1 MLEKNQL
8 FNYTSHYKTGAWKAQ
23 ERPRLMPK
31 TEIEKKFQQEVL
43 TAVRNENDITFVIY
57 SALENTEE
65 KIKFA
70 LGKILEKYRKEEIF
84 TPIFSCIK
92 ELIANATKA
101 NAKKILIDEG
111 KIVNPNDPV
120 EVVKKIRTILNEEAL
135 LEYGLKAKERRLSTR
150 IYLRLH
156 NKNLLVEV
164 INNLPLSEREIKKIS
179 EKIERSSKYDNIA
192 EFYMEN
198 PDPEAEGMGLGLS
211 MIVVLLKNIDITY
224 KNFIVTTD
232 RKEKTYAKILIPLV

>member
-1 MLEKNQL
+1 MKNQDL
-8 FNYTSHYKTGAWKAQ
+8 
-23 ERPRLMPK
+23 
-31 TEIEKKFQQEVL
+31 EKKFQREI
-43 TAVRNENDITFVIY
+43 TSAIKSDSDIVFITY

-70 LGKILEKYRKEEIF
+70 LAKILDKYQREDIF

-111 KIVNPNDPV
+111 KITNPDDPV
-120 EVVKKIRTILNEEAL
+120 EVVRQIRSILNEEAL
-135 LEYGLKAKERRLSTR
+135 LEYGVKAKAKRLSTR
-150 IYLRLH
+150 IYMRVI
-156 NKNLLVEV
+156 NKNLLIEV
-164 INNLPLSEREIKKIS
+164 INNLPLSNREIKKIT
-179 EKIERSSKYDNIA
+179 EKIDRSSKYDNIA

-211 MIVVLLKNIDITY
+211 MIVVLLKNINITY
-224 KNFIVTTD
+224 KNFMVTTD
-232 RKEKTYAKILIPLV
+232 KKEKTYAKILLPLS